1 MANSRALI
9 YPDPLIDDNLVSTAD
24 WSTNLSGS
32 TTDFIAYSFSGGS
45 NTRVQDTGPFGES
58 VYVWNADASGGTGA
72 RTGFNYS
79 GVPAV
84 AKLVNLTNT
93 YRLSMWVRKKVEITS
108 SANSCY
114 IGMTAYDS
122 TNSTSLS
129 MASVSTKATTTNVWQ
144 LTTVARTT
152 LTVEDWYLYIAYI
165 RPLDYAGTTNHENSG
180 LWTTTGT
187 KSLNVTDY
195 QFYDANTYKIT
206 LRLSFPYNE
215 TGNGVAQYAYPRI
228 DLVDGTEPSFQQLLT
243 GNANLKPLHLDPRS
257 DINLNLVSTSD
268 WSTDLS
274 GSTTDFTEFK
284 RTTTSSNTRELAIDP
299 FGNNKYLWKTDK
311 GTTTSGNWGAGMEGP
326 WIAIDKTKTYRMS
339 CWVKR
344 VKAATNDS
352 NFYFGLRA
360 SDTVTL
366 MNVKQVTTGASSVNR
381 YFAAQYTNGM
391 DVVFPTGEWRFLSY
405 LVRPYGYA
413 GTTNDSNS
421 GIWKPDGTL
430 LGISVGDQIFDNASI
445 THLLFRIYAPYEQ
458 DYTINSNW
466 YIAYPRIDLVDGT
479 EPTFHELLTG
489 RKPIALANQSDV
501 PTSGDFKMIIS
512 SGISSGSDVTRLQ
525 FTVNANTTATMSGN
539 GYFTSS
545 DDSQNLGQ
553 SIALNSGSLQTIYL
567 HLSDGATCDFTVVGG
582 ISKIL
587 TIGGYLR
594 SGSGSSCRIEELD
607 LGLNMPTNATSID
620 LSGDIITELR
630 GNVSTFPTGL
640 KTLYLGNSVSTC
652 TVSFDL
658 ADLPSSLVNLS
669 VYNNPTDG
677 RSVHGDISNVSNV
690 TDVNLSECGPVSYT
704 SGSSWDGELLYPIKI
719 KPRAGSSLTV
729 TEVNNLL
736 TDLYNSRSVGY
747 AYPQNALIDLRGGNP
762 APTGTGVTAYNNL
775 LALGIPVYTNLTEV
789 TNTYTTA
796 GSTSLVIPANT
807 ARLVVECWG
816 AGGVG
821 GSASS
826 ESKWGGGGG
835 GGYSKSIV
843 TAPTAETLTV
853 VVGTGGSSGTKTSYV
868 QRPSTAFYALAFAG
882 SNAGTSSTGAAG
894 ASTSGATGNVAM
906 YPGGKGGDASSF
918 VSGGGGGGANTTSA
932 GANASGSTP
941 GSAGD
946 GGNGGA
952 GRSSAGAG
960 TSGSQPGGGGGGGF
974 GAYNAGGN
982 GGNGKVV
989 VTYQYSA

>member
-1 MANSRALI
+1 MANSRVLI
-9 YPDPLIDDNLVSTAD
+9 YPDPLIDANLVSTA
-24 WSTNLSGS
+24 
-32 TTDFIAYSFSGGS
+32 
-45 NTRVQDTGPFGES
+45 
-58 VYVWNADASGGTGA
+58 
-72 RTGFNYS
+72 
-79 GVPAV
+79 
-84 AKLVNLTNT
+84 
-93 YRLSMWVRKKVEITS
+93 
-108 SANSCY
+108 
-114 IGMTAYDS
+114 
-122 TNSTSLS
+122 
-129 MASVSTKATTTNVWQ
+129 
-144 LTTVARTT
+144 
-152 LTVEDWYLYIAYI
+152 
-165 RPLDYAGTTNHENSG
+165 
-180 LWTTTGT
+180 
-187 KSLNVTDY
+187 
-195 QFYDANTYKIT
+195 
-206 LRLSFPYNE
+206 
-215 TGNGVAQYAYPRI
+215 
-228 DLVDGTEPSFQQLLT
+228 
-243 GNANLKPLHLDPRS
+243 
-257 DINLNLVSTSD
+257 D

-274 GSTTDFTEFK
+274 GSTTYFTEFK

-360 SDTVTL
+360 SDSVTL

-381 YFAAQYTNGM
+381 YFAAHYTNDM

-421 GIWKPDGTL
+421 GIWKPDGTS
-430 LGISVGDQIFDNASI
+430 LGISVGDQIFDNAAI

-466 YIAYPRIDLVDGT
+466 YVADPRIDLVDGT
-479 EPTFHELLTG
+479 EPSFQQLLTGNANLKPLHLDHRSDINLNIVSTADWPTDLDGSTNNFIEYNFSDRGTNTRESVTGPFGESVYAWKALTTVNASRLGFNVDLTSNVNAFPIDNTKKYRMSMWVRRTVSSASAEMFYFSPAATDGSSNVSMELYTTGADSTYAIAITAFATLNAHLPENTWRLLVVIINPAGTTGASTDTGIYALDGTKVANYTDMRWKSTATYGGMRCYAPYAGLIGSTTHYAYPRFDLMDGTEPTFQELLTG
-489 RKPIALANQSDV
+489 RKPIMIADQGDV

-607 LGLNMPTNATSID
+607 LGYNMPANATSID

-640 KTLYLGNSVSTC
+640 ETLYLGNSVSTC

-669 VYNNPTDG
+669 VYNNPADG

-736 TDLYNSRSVGY
+736 TDLYNSRNVDY
-747 AYPQNALIDLRGGNP
+747 PYPQNALIDVRGGNP
-762 APTGTGVTAYNNL
+762 APTGTGITAYNNL

-789 TNTYTTA
+789 TNTYTSA

-807 ARLVVECWG
+807 ARLIVECWG

-826 ESKWGGGGG
+826 ESRWGGGGG
-835 GGYSKSIV
+835 GGYSKSVV

-853 VVGTGGSSGTKTSYV
+853 VVGTGGSGTKASYL
-868 QRPSTAFYALAFAG
+868 QRPSLSYYALAKAG
-882 SNAGTSSTGAAG
+882 NNAGTSANGAAG
-894 ASTSGATGNVAM
+894 ASTSGAVGTVAM
-906 YPGGKGGDASSF
+906 YAGGNGGDASAF

-941 GSAGD
+941 GSTGD

-952 GRSSAGAG
+952 GRSSAGVG

-974 GAYNAGGN
+974 GANNAGGN